1 MTAKKDLKRRVRE
14 RQARTG
20 ESYVAARRAV
30 LAEAPAPEPE
40 APAAGSINVVEL
52 EDVSEQAGAL
62 GFKCRISI
70 AHTLAAQVAPEV
82 ALARL
87 RDVVL
92 ATSADPA
99 LEPIRAVALRGERVA
114 RPGLVR
120 EWMTDLQ
127 HFVAR
132 VRAGVGGV
140 SASGTMLALPVEGAR
155 GLVMMVCHLGFGI
168 LRPEHRPAIVLT
180 TVDAATF
187 FIEPIALRTLR

>member
-30 LAEAPAPEPE
+30 MAEAPSPERE
-40 APAAGSINVVEL
+40 AAPAGPINVVEL
-52 EDVSEQAGAL
+52 DDISEQAAAL
-62 GFKCRISI
+62 GFQCRVSI
-70 AHTLAAQVAPEV
+70 ARALAAQIAPET

-99 LEPIRAVALRGERVA
+99 LEPIRAVALRGEQQR
-114 RPGLVR
+114 RPGVMQA
-120 EWMTDLQ
+120 WMTDLR

-140 SASGTMLALPVEGAR
+140 SASGTTLAVPVEGTR

-168 LRPEHRPAIVLT
+168 LRPADRPAIVLT
-180 TVDAATF
+180 TIDAATF
-187 FIEPIALRTLR
+187 FIEPIALRALR